1 MKFTFIKYIALA
13 AFLFTS
19 YTAFLPATLTT
30 TTFNTK
36 NTEPT
41 IAKDSSLDFN
51 PNFHIYLC
59 FGQSNMEGSATI
71 QKKDLLENSRFKV
84 LQSLDCD
91 NLKRKKG
98 EWYTAVAPLT
108 QCYTGLSPADY
119 FGKTMVNNLADS
131 ISIGLVNVAVGGSD
145 IRLFDK
151 EIYANYDDTYKEDWF
166 ADKIKAYGGNPYNH
180 LIQLAKQA
188 QKRGVIKGIL
198 LHQGESNT
206 GDEKWP
212 SYVATIYNN
221 MLADL
226 SLNAAEVPLLAGEM
240 VHQDQGGKCASMN
253 PIVNTLPS
261 VVPTAHII
269 SSKECEARKD
279 SVHFNSAGVRELGK
293 RYAQKMLQLKYK

>member
-1 MKFTFIKYIALA
+1 MK
-13 AFLFTS
+13 
-19 YTAFLPATLTT
+19 
-30 TTFNTK
+30 TTFLKYLIASSIVFASFGGVSFTTIK
-36 NTEPT
+36 MAGNTEKSIT
-41 IAKDSSLDFN
+41 KSSIDSTDNFD

-71 QKKDLLENSRFKV
+71 EEQDLIGEDRFKV

-91 NLKRKKG
+91 NLKREKG
-98 EWYTAVAPLT
+98 KWYTAVPPLT

-119 FGKTMVNNLADS
+119 FGKTMVKNLPDS
-131 ISIGLVNVAVGGSD
+131 ISVGLIIVAVGGSD

-151 EIYANYDDTYKEDWF
+151 DIHADYDDTYKEDWF
-166 ADKIKAYGGNPYNH
+166 TDKIKAYGDNPYQH

-206 GDEKWP
+206 GDENWP
-212 SYVATIYNN
+212 LYVSTIYNN

-226 SLNAAEVPLLAGEM
+226 GLDASKVPLLAGEM
-240 VHQDQGGKCASMN
+240 VHKEQGGKCARMN
-253 PIVNTLPS
+253 PIVNTLPQTI
-261 VVPTAHII
+261 PTAYVIT
-269 SSKECEARKD
+269 SKGCEARKD

-293 RYAQKMLQLKYK
+293 RYALKMLSLKEEY

>member
-1 MKFTFIKYIALA
+1 MKFTFIKYIALT
-13 AFLFTS
+13 AFMFTF
-19 YTAFLPATLTT
+19 YKVFLPASSTS

-36 NTEPT
+36 NTTHTTESNT
-41 IAKDSSLDFN
+41 IDFN
-51 PNFHIYLC
+51 PNFHIYIC

-71 QKKDLLENSRFKV
+71 EDQDLLENSRFKV

-98 EWYTAVAPLT
+98 EWYTAVAPLS
-108 QCYTGLSPADY
+108 QCYAGLSPADY
-119 FGKTMVNNLADS
+119 FGKTMANNLPDS
-131 ISIGLVNVAVGGSD
+131 ITVGVVNVAVGGSD

-151 EIYANYDDTYKEDWF
+151 DIYSNYLNTYKEDWF
-166 ADKIKAYGGNPYNH
+166 TDKINAYSGNPYNH

-188 QKRGVIKGIL
+188 QKQGVIKGIL

-206 GDEKWP
+206 GDKKWP
-212 SYVATIYNN
+212 TYVRTVYNN

-226 SLNAAEVPLLAGEM
+226 SLKEEEVPLLAGEM
-240 VHQDQGGKCASMN
+240 VHEQQGGKCESMN

-269 SSKECEARKD
+269 SSKGCEVRTD
-279 SVHFNSAGVRELGK
+279 SVHFNSEGVRELGK
-293 RYAQKMLQLKYK
+293 RYALKILELKYK